1 MNVLSAFQSV
11 SGWFSNGIEG
21 LFSRILYVLESGLVW
36 VIGIMDECF
45 SVMSGITKVRY
56 QGETKTLLDVFF
68 GNTVVEKIY
77 WAMALLGILLCFV
90 FAIIA
95 VAKKAVDS
103 GDKMKQSMGDILTGT
118 LKAILIIVSLTF
130 IFNAV
135 LSLSDKLFTQINYAF
150 NHADTLGK
158 EDSIEF
164 TDEQYATMARVLET
178 VANYSLM
185 PSYNS
190 RYNLNSCY
198 NEIRGDLQSLE
209 QEGVFDFYY
218 VSEDG
223 TTSWQAALQEIVN
236 AGDLSQDLR
245 FDAYNTEISN
255 ALLKCMKTM
264 QTDSSFAPLRSYTR
278 QIITSSYNAP
288 LDRMVFLMCTMR
300 AARNPVY
307 NQNASMDDP
316 LRSAYYMGEKSI
328 YNYTDVT
335 GDFDITNFDH
345 ILLLM
350 VSFKLIW
357 DLAVIIFDCVARIFN
372 MIFLYLIAPPF
383 IGVMPLDEGGK
394 FKQWTTAF
402 VVQCFGVFGT
412 VIAMRVLLIFIP
424 IISSSDLVLF
434 DNSLLNQVGKFVL
447 ILGGMATAKRASG
460 VITGIL
466 ADNAG
471 YQAINASNMGESV
484 RHTMDHLRN
493 RVTGYGD
500 VGNLRKNDLGMRS
513 MFGGSR
519 DKNSGGAQS
528 QGRGYPGGGKDSG
541 PSGDA
546 PAAGGGTSTTG
557 GGTST
562 EASAPTEP
570 AKFTNPTQPQPTEPT
585 KVTGPMQFMGAE
597 PQNPAP
603 DIPEAPP
610 MPYYDTSNP
619 PPDAPDVPAM
629 PHWDSEEGRQMPT
642 IPEAPAAP
650 HWDAEQGRQVATAP
664 EAPPMARSLPKL
676 RPVPP
681 PRYNNNNNNNNGH

>member
-11 SGWFSNGIEG
+11 SGWFSNGIEV

-264 QTDSSFAPLRSYTR
+264 QTDSSFAPLRTYTR

-528 QGRGYPGGGKDSG
+528 QGRGYPGGGKDGG
-541 PSGDA
+541 PSGDTSA
-546 PAAGGGTSTTG
+546 MGGGTSTTG

-570 AKFTNPTQPQPTEPT
+570 AKFTIPTQPQPTEPT
-585 KVTGPMQFMGAE
+585 KVTNPMQFMGVE

-603 DIPEAPP
+603 EIPEAPP

-629 PHWDSEEGRQMPT
+629 PHWDSEQGRQMPT

>member
-45 SVMSGITKVRY
+45 SVMSGITKGRY

-264 QTDSSFAPLRSYTR
+264 QTDSSFAPLRTYTR

-528 QGRGYPGGGKDSG
+528 QGRGYPGGGKDGG
-541 PSGDA
+541 PSGDTSA
-546 PAAGGGTSTTG
+546 MGGGTSTTG

-570 AKFTNPTQPQPTEPT
+570 AKFTIPTQPQPTEPT
-585 KVTGPMQFMGAE
+585 KVTNPMQFMGVE

-603 DIPEAPP
+603 EIPEAPP

-629 PHWDSEEGRQMPT
+629 PHWDSEQGRQMPT